1 MEVNWDFF
9 PGDKTESNHFGIPYF
24 SVIIFNSKT
33 GLNRNR
39 TTADSG
45 LVVDSVNWGVEPSLH
60 MKVYKE
66 ALTSNSCVSIAR
78 ENDNCKHAT
87 LWIPAMHM

>member
-1 MEVNWDFF
+1 MEVIWDFF

-45 LVVDSVNWGVEPSLH
+45 LVVDSVKIGE
-60 MKVYKE
+60 
-66 ALTSNSCVSIAR
+66 SNTVKTNLPTY
-78 ENDNCKHAT
+78 EG
-87 LWIPAMHM
+87 L